1 MNANRRHAV
10 AALIAA
16 GLLWGTTVPLSKL
29 ALEWLP
35 PGWLTVVRFSLAAAV
50 LLAVA
55 RRRPGGRTAQRS
67 AQGSAL
73 RAAFTPAVLIAGAF
87 GYGGS
92 VMVQNAG
99 IGRTSVTHAA
109 LLIGAV
115 PVLVAI
121 IAAVW
126 YRAVARPVAWFG
138 FAVSLGGVGLVT
150 TGSGGGGATL
160 AGDGLVLA
168 SLLLSATVTVAQGRL
183 LAGRDPIAV
192 TAVQFLGAALGS
204 LPVAALSEGVP
215 AAPAGAGVV
224 LAVVAL
230 ALAGT
235 LLPFTLF
242 AFGQSRVSAEVA
254 GAFLNLEPLVGAI
267 AGAVVFGDPVGLV
280 QAGGG
285 AAILAGIALSSL
297 PLLADRRVARRAA
310 AVVAART
317 GRAGEDVAAGR
328 VGASAG
334 AEPAGVGVGAGRVGG
349 RNGVFVVVRAGT
361 FGAGQVAR
369 RERGTRRHRTRPG
382 GREAGRPPARG
393 RGPGHG
399 LGPGT
404 GSPRGARGVV
414 PPSQQSPAR
423 GLRLRLGDV
432 DQPGDAE
439 LVDAHA
445 ELVAPDLLLQ
455 RHLGDSARG
464 ELLEV
469 AAQRVAVVAGQAH
482 REAGRGLVFHMAG
495 NVGNHERVAGAGLQ
509 LPVHDLAGVGRV
521 GRAHVA
527 ERHDVELAAEHALVE
542 LQRLTGGA
550 VEVEVR
556 IQPRG
561 HDLLPEI
568 LVTES
573 LSGRYPP
580 ATDATSRAI
589 RAYG

>member
-1 MNANRRHAV
+1 MNTNRRHAV

-35 PGWLTVVRFSLAAAV
+35 PGWLSVARFSLAAAV

-55 RRRPGGRTAQRS
+55 GRRSGGRS
-67 AQGSAL
+67 AQGSAQRSAL
-73 RAAFTPAVLIAGAF
+73 RAAFTPAVLIAGAV

-138 FAVSLGGVGLVT
+138 FAVSLGGVGLIT

-204 LPVAALSEGVP
+204 LPVAAVCEGVP

-267 AGAVVFGDPVGLV
+267 AGAVAFGDPVGLV

-297 PLLADRRVARRAA
+297 PLLAGRRVARRAA
-310 AVVAART
+310 AVVAAGTAVGAGADAGAGAGTRT
-317 GRAGEDVAAGR
+317 GPAAAG
-328 VGASAG
+328 V
-334 AEPAGVGVGAGRVGG
+334 VAGRVGG
-349 RNGVFVVVRAGT
+349 EMPQRTKPPSPEPVGVFVLVRGSKFPAGLGGSAT
-361 FGAGQVAR
+361 PGLAR
-369 RERGTRRHRTRPG
+369 PGSERTRPG
-382 GREAGRPPARG
+382 GRVAGRPPARG
-393 RGPGHG
+393 RGPTAGGG
-399 LGPGT
+399 LGGSGRRVTGGRGRSWPGA
-404 GSPRGARGVV
+404 SRGR
-414 PPSQQSPAR
+414 
-423 GLRLRLGDV
+423 
-432 DQPGDAE
+432 
-439 LVDAHA
+439 
-445 ELVAPDLLLQ
+445 
-455 RHLGDSARG
+455 SA
-464 ELLEV
+464 
-469 AAQRVAVVAGQAH
+469 
-482 REAGRGLVFHMAG
+482 AGR
-495 NVGNHERVAGAGLQ
+495 
-509 LPVHDLAGVGRV
+509 
-521 GRAHVA
+521 
-527 ERHDVELAAEHALVE
+527 
-542 LQRLTGGA
+542 
-550 VEVEVR
+550 
-556 IQPRG
+556 
-561 HDLLPEI
+561 
-568 LVTES
+568 
-573 LSGRYPP
+573 
-580 ATDATSRAI
+580 
-589 RAYG
+589 

>member
-1 MNANRRHAV
+1 MNTNRRHAV

-29 ALEWLP
+29 ALEWLA
-35 PGWLTVVRFSLAAAV
+35 PGWLTVVRFGLAAAV

-55 RRRPGGRTAQRS
+55 RRRPGGQTAP
-67 AQGSAL
+67 GSAL
-73 RAAFTPAVLIAGAF
+73 RAAFTPGVLIAGAF

-150 TGSGGGGATL
+150 TGSGGGGATM

-204 LPVAALSEGVP
+204 LPVAAVSEGVP
-215 AAPAGAGVV
+215 AMPADAGVV

-297 PLLADRRVARRAA
+297 PLLAGLRVARRAA
-310 AVVAART
+310 AVVAAGT
-317 GRAGEDVAAGR
+317 GAEGGAGAGAGAGAGRAGVAAGR
-328 VGASAG
+328 VGA
-334 AEPAGVGVGAGRVGG
+334 GRVG
-349 RNGVFVVVRAGT
+349 AELP
-361 FGAGQVAR
+361 R
-369 RERGTRRHRTRPG
+369 RTK
-382 GREAGRPPARG
+382 
-393 RGPGHG
+393 
-399 LGPGT
+399 
-404 GSPRGARGVV
+404 
-414 PPSQQSPAR
+414 PPSP
-423 GLRLRLGDV
+423 
-432 DQPGDAE
+432 E
-439 LVDAHA
+439 L
-445 ELVAPDLLLQ
+445 
-455 RHLGDSARG
+455 
-464 ELLEV
+464 
-469 AAQRVAVVAGQAH
+469 VVAGT
-482 REAGRGLVFHMAG
+482 RVNERGVLPSRGVFDKSHNRPARSARRLVI
-495 NVGNHERVAGAGLQ
+495 
-509 LPVHDLAGVGRV
+509 
-521 GRAHVA
+521 
-527 ERHDVELAAEHALVE
+527 
-542 LQRLTGGA
+542 
-550 VEVEVR
+550 EVV
-556 IQPRG
+556 
-561 HDLLPEI
+561 
-568 LVTES
+568 
-573 LSGRYPP
+573 YPL
-580 ATDATSRAI
+580 
-589 RAYG
+589 